1 MIIRKR
7 FRADILIDWFREG
20 ISRGS
25 YIRDFYLLPTIKYH
39 NGDGI
44 YKELEICWL
53 KYFIS
58 FVW

>member
-1 MIIRKR
+1 MKI
-7 FRADILIDWFREG
+7 
-20 ISRGS
+20 GS
-25 YIRDFYLLPTIKYH
+25 YIRDFYFLPTIKYH

-44 YKELEICWL
+44 YNELEICWL